1 MSTLHQNFSSYSK
14 KLNKAQRNEWEKVKG
29 RFKEIVFNE
38 PVEQLLYLAAEKIQ
52 KEQLDIWEVSSLRAL
67 YDLALQSK
75 FLTNSLLPVELA
87 EKLYPVDIFSGKIL
101 TLAIQQYGQNERSLF
116 TFLESADL
124 KEYKPAENL
133 TYNLAKVYD
142 YIVYN
147 FYSYITEVHK
157 ESANWTALR
166 VALERVEGNFEDVE
180 IDYASRLVKTIG
192 LLNIF
197 APKGYSSNWD
207 FLVTYAQKALN
218 ITDPGKIIDRLEQ
231 LKIIRFAK
239 YKSQYIIFA
248 GTDVDI
254 EAELLN
260 AGSFVLKSQ
269 DFIDKLKQHFDF
281 NIVAAKYS
289 QYKTGTPRYFQ
300 FEISDKPITEKSVG
314 ELDGFVNLLFSTHLQ
329 LADVIAYSKQN
340 QDAVLYAYF
349 KNTEKIIDQIFEID
363 KYSYVLERVVI
374 DKEDT
379 IARTEIEKGLK
390 HEQQVLNQIVYD
402 NLFTASKDIVWVFD
416 GEIVDIPNKTVF
428 NRKLSEICEAIYP
441 KTPVFLNEMVNKHK
455 VSGAISTARTTYLL
469 ALLENYGMEDLDF
482 PKDKFP
488 PEKSIYLSL
497 LQTTG
502 IHRRDEGGYV
512 LTPPSDESFRILWDT
527 CEEFLR
533 STSIKGKSVGE
544 LIKILQQKPF
554 KLKQGFLE
562 FWIPT
567 YLIIKR
573 EDYALYYQGAYVP
586 YINKNV
592 IELFQRYLADFT
604 VKAFAVEGV
613 RLDLFNKYREAIN
626 LRAEQK
632 IGESSFIET
641 IRPFLAFYKRLN
653 EYAQKTRKLQKKSIE
668 FRNILAGA
676 TDPEKTFFEDL
687 PNALGFKEIDL
698 INNPELLKYFVNI
711 LQDAIRELRSSY
723 GELLNR
729 IEIYL
734 LKSLGIK
741 NDNYQEYK
749 KIITDRYR
757 HVKEHLLPATQKTF
771 FSRVMAPQND
781 RDAWLNSLAFVILNK
796 PLESLLDEEE
806 EFLLEELENSFVEL
820 ANFVDV
826 HKMWM
831 RNKLRKW
838 LNWILQR

>member
-1 MSTLHQNFSSYSK
+1 M
-14 KLNKAQRNEWEKVKG
+14 
-29 RFKEIVFNE
+29 
-38 PVEQLLYLAAEKIQ
+38 
-52 KEQLDIWEVSSLRAL
+52 
-67 YDLALQSK
+67 
-75 FLTNSLLPVELA
+75 
-87 EKLYPVDIFSGKIL
+87 
-101 TLAIQQYGQNERSLF
+101 
-116 TFLESADL
+116 
-124 KEYKPAENL
+124 
-133 TYNLAKVYD
+133 
-142 YIVYN
+142 
-147 FYSYITEVHK
+147 
-157 ESANWTALR
+157 
-166 VALERVEGNFEDVE
+166 
-180 IDYASRLVKTIG
+180 
-192 LLNIF
+192 
-197 APKGYSSNWD
+197 
-207 FLVTYAQKALN
+207 
-218 ITDPGKIIDRLEQ
+218 
-231 LKIIRFAK
+231 
-239 YKSQYIIFA
+239 
-248 GTDVDI
+248 
-254 EAELLN
+254 
-260 AGSFVLKSQ
+260 
-269 DFIDKLKQHFDF
+269 
-281 NIVAAKYS
+281 
-289 QYKTGTPRYFQ
+289 
-300 FEISDKPITEKSVG
+300 
-314 ELDGFVNLLFSTHLQ
+314 
-329 LADVIAYSKQN
+329 
-340 QDAVLYAYF
+340 
-349 KNTEKIIDQIFEID
+349 
-363 KYSYVLERVVI
+363 
-374 DKEDT
+374 
-379 IARTEIEKGLK
+379 
-390 HEQQVLNQIVYD
+390 
-402 NLFTASKDIVWVFD
+402 
-416 GEIVDIPNKTVF
+416 
-428 NRKLSEICEAIYP
+428 
-441 KTPVFLNEMVNKHK
+441 
-455 VSGAISTARTTYLL
+455 
-469 ALLENYGMEDLDF
+469 
-482 PKDKFP
+482 
-488 PEKSIYLSL
+488 
-497 LQTTG
+497 
-502 IHRRDEGGYV
+502 
-512 LTPPSDESFRILWDT
+512 
-527 CEEFLR
+527 R

-757 HVKEHLLPATQKTF
+757 HVKEHLLPATQKTL